1 MDYKEEIKKIID
13 NIDDQTVLRLVYYFV
28 MAGLKEERREKDS

>member
-13 NIDDQTVLRLVYYFV
+13 NIDNQTVLRLVYYFV